1 MVVIVYSVD
10 EAQLV
15 VCGDDIGP
23 LMVSYTDTSFFPIA
37 LKVSVIH
44 KMCLLNLSGE
54 HDDDD
59 NHAIILPTEEVH

>member
-23 LMVSYTDTSFFPIA
+23 LIQTLFFFPIA